1 LDQIDIN
8 SNELLRAI
16 LEASKE
22 PQVIVGSDFRIH
34 AINAAAKK
42 QLCIAS
48 DDRLEGLPCK
58 TILGSELCRSACTFK
73 RTVAEGPLTL
83 DSTPAC
89 LLDQDEKLIT
99 VQTSI
104 LSLGSELQ
112 GVLKTFSPP
121 HPESTDEV
129 SYLEARKPLTR
140 TSASL
145 PGQNFNASSMK
156 IISGLGQTSLPLI
169 IEGETGTGKEFLARM
184 IHENGPRKKGPFVV
198 LDATHFSNEIADSL
212 LFGHRKGTFT
222 GAIGDQ
228 KGRLESSDKGT
239 LFIDELQ
246 NMSIAIQM
254 KLLRFLDRKTLVP
267 LGSSTEISIDTRI
280 LVATN
285 EPLSALLATGRLRS
299 DFFYRIRG
307 KTIRIPSLREQ
318 IEEIPSLLEWKFQ
331 RWEAENKTRP
341 PVVLPDSMKA
351 LQAYSWPGN
360 IRELFSFLDYMLG
373 SFSPGEKI
381 PASWVKE
388 ELRSIIQDLS
398 GNGGLEDLEEM
409 ASERELIIQSLRS
422 AEGEIGR
429 ASELLG
435 MSRTTLW
442 RKMKKLGIR
451 PFEGD

>member
-1 LDQIDIN
+1 
-8 SNELLRAI
+8 
-16 LEASKE
+16 
-22 PQVIVGSDFRIH
+22 
-34 AINAAAKK
+34 
-42 QLCIAS
+42 
-48 DDRLEGLPCK
+48 
-58 TILGSELCRSACTFK
+58 
-73 RTVAEGPLTL
+73 
-83 DSTPAC
+83 
-89 LLDQDEKLIT
+89 
-99 VQTSI
+99 
-104 LSLGSELQ
+104 
-112 GVLKTFSPP
+112 
-121 HPESTDEV
+121 
-129 SYLEARKPLTR
+129 
-140 TSASL
+140 
-145 PGQNFNASSMK
+145 
-156 IISGLGQTSLPLI
+156 
-169 IEGETGTGKEFLARM
+169 
-184 IHENGPRKKGPFVV
+184 
-198 LDATHFSNEIADSL
+198 

-373 SFSPGEKI
+373 SFSPGEKV

>member
-1 LDQIDIN
+1 MDQTDIN

-34 AINAAAKK
+34 AINTGAKK

-83 DSTPAC
+83 ESTPAC
-89 LLDQDEKLIT
+89 LADQEEKLIT
-99 VQTSI
+99 VQTRI

-112 GVLKTFSPP
+112 GVLKTFSSPR
-121 HPESTDEV
+121 PELSEEHC
-129 SYLEARKPLTR
+129 SAEKILHR
-140 TSASL
+140 TSSPL
-145 PGQNFNASSMK
+145 PGQSFSASSIK
-156 IISGLGQTSLPLI
+156 NIAGFAKTSLPII

-228 KGRLESSDKGT
+228 KGRLEAADKGT

-246 NMSIAIQM
+246 NMSLAIQM

-318 IEEIPSLLEWKFQ
+318 LDEIPALVSWKFQ
-331 RWEAENKTRP
+331 KWEDENKTPP
-341 PVVLPDSMKA
+341 PVVLTDSMRA
-351 LQAYSWPGN
+351 LQSYSWPGN

-373 SFSPGEKI
+373 SFSSGEKV
-381 PASWVKE
+381 PVSWVKE
-388 ELRSIIQDLS
+388 ELKSIIQDLS
-398 GNGGLEDLEEM
+398 GSGEMEDLEEM
-409 ASERELIIQSLRS
+409 ASERELIIQALRS

-429 ASELLG
+429 ASEMLG